1 MINKPEENPM
11 KMIAWRV
18 IALLLIVAFSG
29 CQQPVKKTTTAPA
42 FTVYEDIVWVSLSV
56 DQPYLDVDQ
65 DQTYDGAIVR
75 VMLNRADEKSFVPG
89 KGTFI
94 LRLIKRV
101 KDEKGA
107 FVDREMHKW
116 TIPQEKFEQSVT
128 RQRYGLICHMI
139 TVYWYGVNPRG
150 PGWYLQGD
158 LIRTDGKHVVTRMLS
173 LTIPENKK

>member
-1 MINKPEENPM
+1 MINKPEVNSM
-11 KMIAWRV
+11 KTIVWRV
-18 IALLLIVAFSG
+18 IALFLMVALSS
-29 CQQPVKKTTTAPA
+29 CQQPAKKTPA
-42 FTVYEDIVWVSLSV
+42 HPDITFYEDIVWVSLSV

-75 VMLNRADEKSFVPG
+75 VMLNRADQKSFVPG

-94 LRLIKRV
+94 LRLIQRA
-101 KDEKGA
+101 KDEKGT

-116 TIPQEKFEQSVT
+116 TIPQDKFEQSVT

-139 TVYWYGVNPRG
+139 TVYWYGVTPQG

-158 LIRTDGKHVVTRMLS
+158 FVRTDGKHVITRMLS
-173 LTIPENKK
+173 LTISNNKK